1 MKAAFKILLGIVI
14 VKVASAAAPNAE
26 YATEIQDARAKRVAR
41 LTAADG
47 WLTLI
52 GLHFLQPGD
61 NTVGSAPDNHIVL
74 ASGPAH
80 FGTATL
86 SAGGKVSFTAAN
98 GSDAQVGG
106 QPAAMVEMKLGGE
119 DTSTLVSAGTV
130 SFFVIERGGRMALR
144 VKDGAAGR
152 RMGFVGIDYFP
163 VDPSWRIEATW
174 VPFNPPRDVPI
185 TNMIGDVSNEK
196 VPGKA
201 VFQREGK
208 TYELLPI
215 VEGPNE
221 PLFFVISDSTSGQET
236 YLAGRF
242 LNADPPKDGK
252 VVLDFNKAVNPPCAF
267 TPFATCPLPPR
278 ENQMALA
285 VTAGEKKYRGEHE

>member
-1 MKAAFKILLGIVI
+1 MKNALKILVGLAV
-14 VKVASAAAPNAE
+14 VTVASAAPPNAE
-26 YATEIQDARAKRVAR
+26 YATEIQDARAKRLAR

-52 GLHFLQPGD
+52 GLHFLQAGD
-61 NTVGSAPDNHIVL
+61 NTVGSALDNQILL
-74 ASGPAH
+74 ASGLAH

-86 SAGGKVSFTAAN
+86 SADGRVRFTAVPAAA
-98 GSDAQVGG
+98 AQVDG
-106 QPAAMVEMKLGGE
+106 QPAGVVEMKLGGE
-119 DTSTLVSAGTV
+119 GKPTLVTSGTV

-144 VKDGAAGR
+144 VKDSGAVR
-152 RMGFVGIDYFP
+152 RTGFVGIDYFP
-163 VDPSWRIEATW
+163 VDPAWRIEATW

-185 TNMIGDVSNEK
+185 TNMIGNVSNEK

-208 TYELLPI
+208 TFELLPI

-221 PLFFVISDSTSGQET
+221 PLFFVISDTTSGQET
-236 YLAGRF
+236 YLAARF

-252 VVLDFNKAVNPPCAF
+252 IVLDFNKVVNPPCAF
-267 TPFATCPLPPR
+267 TPFATCPLPPK
-278 ENQMALA
+278 ENQMTIA